1 MRHNITQN
9 WVSATLDVEE
19 EEEEEEGS
27 DRWPDPIIIESK
39 RPHLVTIICRP
50 DMGIP
55 LECLVNKCGLSVSD
69 VHVTSKSET
78 LNSQDETETFKNVPR
93 ASQDVNVS
101 DRGYIP

>member
-1 MRHNITQN
+1 
-9 WVSATLDVEE
+9 
-19 EEEEEEGS
+19 
-27 DRWPDPIIIESK
+27 
-39 RPHLVTIICRP
+39 
-50 DMGIP
+50 MGIP